1 MIYIGSRLNFEAPPG
16 VHEVPTVSSVRGTG
30 ALLFLGGLLSATS
43 ASAQSCETIHL
54 DLVERPLHD
63 TIVDVGYPDQDSVG
77 DLMIWSNDVYDD
89 GNSAKVGD
97 DSGWC
102 IRTRLGKTWECTF
115 TISLQ
120 DGRISTAGSV
130 EDRVDPVLAVIGGT
144 GAYRGVTGQLT
155 WLSQGQGG
163 LNRFQLDMTRCP
175 APPS

>member
-1 MIYIGSRLNFEAPPG
+1 VQTASPFRGAG
-16 VHEVPTVSSVRGTG
+16 V
-30 ALLFLGGLLSATS
+30 LLLLGGLLSATD
-43 ASAQSCETIHL
+43 ASAQSCEAIDL

-63 TIVDVGYPDQDSVG
+63 TIVDVAYPEQDSLG
-77 DLMIWSNDVYDD
+77 DLMIWSNDIYDAD
-89 GNSAKVGD
+89 NAAKVGE

-115 TISLQ
+115 TITLQ

-144 GAYRGVTGQLT
+144 GAYSGVAGQLI

-163 LNRFQLDMTRCP
+163 LNRFKLDMTRGP
-175 APPS
+175 APPC